1 MAPAPALSPA
11 TIAFTTS
18 SAKIID
24 DILHS
29 FEASPSLLQY
39 MTARDPAALKAL
51 STILLPYFQGRDD
64 ALFEYLKESDD
75 HQIQVS
81 EKTKAFWREKQSANK
96 MILDVMK
103 DAHKTDAELDHIGR
117 KRRTDYFTEAKV
129 TWEVNLRDTLIKL
142 NSEIIGPFCL
152 GTLEGFHCVINL
164 ISFAGDQLSLADLHL
179 AAWLARIVKVSG
191 GTPAD
196 DGTTAITKLG
206 AHIGTGFALPKDFVS
221 LDSVFDGEQQQQQL
235 KARGAQNKL
244 AAFWDAIKQRPSW
257 KKVYR
262 DGLI

>member
-1 MAPAPALSPA
+1 
-11 TIAFTTS
+11 
-18 SAKIID
+18 
-24 DILHS
+24 
-29 FEASPSLLQY
+29 LLQY
-39 MTARDPAALKAL
+39 MPARDPATLKAL
-51 STILLPYFQGRDD
+51 STSLLPYFQGRND
-64 ALFEYLKESDD
+64 ALLGYLKEADD
-75 HQIQVS
+75 LQIQVS

-96 MILDVMK
+96 ILLDVMK
-103 DAHKTDAELDHIGR
+103 DAHKSDTELDDIGR
-117 KRRTDYFTEAKV
+117 KRRADYFTEAKV

-152 GTLEGFHCVINL
+152 G
-164 ISFAGDQLSLADLHL
+164 DQLSLADLHL

-191 GTPAD
+191 GSPGD

-221 LDSVFDGEQQQQQL
+221 RDSVLEDEQQQQQY
-235 KARGAQNKL
+235 KARSAQNKL